1 MRTPLITLLALLAIA
16 LFAVTAQA
24 QGFGAGLGD
33 GDGICNFVD
42 EDGDGFNDLA
52 PDADGDGIPNG
63 LDPDYVPA
71 GDGTGNMYQWG
82 KGQIDPASMKALS
95 FAGSEDGALNGN
107 GNRYGL
113 GDGTG
118 SGVGP
123 ADGTGFGSGNGDG
136 DGICDDTDDTKASTL
151 ARRGGRR

>member
-1 MRTPLITLLALLAIA
+1 
-16 LFAVTAQA
+16 
-24 QGFGAGLGD
+24 
-33 GDGICNFVD
+33 
-42 EDGDGFNDLA
+42 
-52 PDADGDGIPNG
+52 
-63 LDPDYVPA
+63 
-71 GDGTGNMYQWG
+71 
-82 KGQIDPASMKALS
+82 MKALS